1 MSEEK
6 QQLIFIRGAIASMS
20 ETEQLRIKEVES
32 KIRAL
37 LQEYEEDGLMALALI
52 GAEQAAKD

>member
-1 MSEEK
+1 
-6 QQLIFIRGAIASMS
+6 MS

-37 LQEYEEDGLMALALI
+37 LREYEEDGLMALALI